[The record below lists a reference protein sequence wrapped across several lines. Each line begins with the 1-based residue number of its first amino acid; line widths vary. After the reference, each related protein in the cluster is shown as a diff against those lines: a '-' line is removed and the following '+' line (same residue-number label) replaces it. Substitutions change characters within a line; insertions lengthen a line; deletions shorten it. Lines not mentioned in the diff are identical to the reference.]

1 MAYDFAANRMNKTEL
16 IRQVHQNN
24 PAATNKQICVMLF
37 EKYGV
42 RVGSNLI
49 IQAIGKEKD
58 RKALMSARPLILI
71 LAKQLLELCGNCRVA
86 AQQHLRMV
94 A

>member
-1 MAYDFAANRMNKTEL
+1 MTYNFAENRINKTEM
-16 IRQVHQNN
+16 IRQVHQNH
-24 PAATNKQICVMLF
+24 PAATNKQICVILF
-37 EKYGV
+37 EKHGL
-42 RVGSNLI
+42 RVGSNLV

-58 RKALMSARPLILI
+58 RKALMSARPLILM